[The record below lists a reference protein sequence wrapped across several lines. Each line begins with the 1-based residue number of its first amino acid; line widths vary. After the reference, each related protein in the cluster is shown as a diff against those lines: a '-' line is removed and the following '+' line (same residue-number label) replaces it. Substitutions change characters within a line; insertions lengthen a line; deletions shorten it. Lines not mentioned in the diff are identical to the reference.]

1 MITFD
6 LLTIFPA
13 FFGSV
18 LDHGVLKRAL
28 AQNLVAVRPHNL
40 RDYSRDKHRS
50 VDDRPF
56 GGGPGMVLK
65 LEPIFAAV
73 ERLKGQSEPKD
84 FPVVLLSASGRL
96 FNQECARRLSQEARI
111 CLICGRYEGVD
122 ERVAEHLVT
131 EEISVGNFVLSGGEL
146 AACIV
151 MDAVARLLPGVLG
164 NEKSAQSE
172 SLHPGRFR
180 RRVFLPPVCST
191 FRNIPVRWSFRAGR
205 FPPCWSRGT
214 IRKSSSGGAK
224 RPSRRPCVRARTL
237 PGQPDPENSR
247 ELKRSGKKS
256 A

>member
-28 AQNLVAVRPHNL
+28 TQNLVAVRPHNL

-172 SLHPGRFR
+172 SFTPGAFAGEFSPAGLLDFPQYTRPMEFQGWEVPSVLVSGNHQEIEQWR
-180 RRVFLPPVCST
+180 RQKAIEKTLRTRPDV
-191 FRNIPVRWSFRAGR
+191 AGTA
-205 FPPCWSRGT
+205 G
-214 IRKSSSGGAK
+214 
-224 RPSRRPCVRARTL
+224 
-237 PGQPDPENSR
+237 PGKLEG
-247 ELKRSGKKS
+247 LKRSGKKS

>member
-6 LLTIFPA
+6 LLTIFPD
-13 FFGSV
+13 FFAN
-18 LDHGVLKRAL
+18 LLNHGVLKRAL
-28 AQNLVAVRPHNL
+28 VQNRVAVRAHNL

-65 LEPIFAAV
+65 PEPIFSAV
-73 ERLKGQSEPKD
+73 EHLKDQTEQKD

-111 CLICGRYEGVD
+111 FLICGRYEGVD

-151 MDAVARLLPGVLG
+151 MDAVVRLLPGVLG
-164 NEKSAQSE
+164 NEESAQSE
-172 SLHPGRFR
+172 SFNPGAFGEEFSSDGLLDFPQYTRPLEFQGWEVPSVLVSGNHQKIEEWR
-180 RRVFLPPVCST
+180 RQKAVEKTLST
-191 FRNIPVRWSFRAGR
+191 RPDILGTAG
-205 FPPCWSRGT
+205 
-214 IRKSSSGGAK
+214 
-224 RPSRRPCVRARTL
+224 
-237 PGQPDPENSR
+237 PGKLEG
-247 ELKRSGKKS
+247 LKRS
-256 A
+256 